1 MKTPLSLIEMKRK
14 GEKIAALTAYDY
26 PTAQIVSLSGVDVVL
41 VGDSLGMVKLG
52 YESTLPV
59 SMDEM
64 IHHVKAVKR
73 GISGPLLVADM
84 PYLSYEIEL
93 KEALK
98 NAGRLI
104 KEGGAQAVKV
114 EGGKAIV
121 PVVKELLKIHIPVM
135 GHLGLTPQSVNR
147 LGGYKVQGRDLK
159 GAEKILAEAKLL
171 EKAGVF
177 ALVLECVPAD
187 LAKKITAAVSI
198 PTIGIGAGPF
208 CDGQILVCDDLWGLS
223 AGPALKFVKRY
234 ANLREI
240 MIESAQRYSQEV
252 RKGAFPASEHS
263 FSSKG

>member
-1 MKTPLSLIEMKRK
+1 MKTPSSLIEMKRK

-26 PTAQIVSLSGVDVVL
+26 PTAQILSLSGIDVAL

-59 SMDEM
+59 SMEEM

-104 KEGGAQAVKV
+104 KEGGAQAVKI
-114 EGGKAIV
+114 EGGEALV

-135 GHLGLTPQSVNR
+135 GHLGLTPQSLNR
-147 LGGYKVQGRDLK
+147 LGGYKVQGRDLN
-159 GAEKILAEAKLL
+159 GAKKILEDAKRL
-171 EKAGVF
+171 EKAGIF

-208 CDGQILVCDDLWGLS
+208 CDGQILVSDDLWGLGE
-223 AGPALKFVKRY
+223 GPALKFVKRY

-240 MIESAQRYSQEV
+240 MTESARRYSQEV
-252 RKGAFPASEHS
+252 RKGVFPASEHS